1 MSRVLDTGANPSAI
15 SRSLNAADYRN
26 RTGAVL
32 RGSLTTLRPVTV
44 LPIAEEPILD
54 FTMNAVKPLFRMERV
69 LLHLLHLLLQLFGTV
84 FSGSKLHP
92 ELMRCLSGVLIICLS
107 SRGRLLKQCDNCRS

>member
-1 MSRVLDTGANPSAI
+1 M
-15 SRSLNAADYRN
+15 LNATDYGD
-26 RTGAVL
+26 RTGAVS

-54 FTMNAVKPLFRMERV
+54 FAVNAVKPLFSLERV

-84 FSGSKLHP
+84 FSGSKRLHP
-92 ELMRCLSGVLIICLS
+92 EVHALFEQRAHN
-107 SRGRLLKQCDNCRS
+107 LLEQPRPLAEAVR